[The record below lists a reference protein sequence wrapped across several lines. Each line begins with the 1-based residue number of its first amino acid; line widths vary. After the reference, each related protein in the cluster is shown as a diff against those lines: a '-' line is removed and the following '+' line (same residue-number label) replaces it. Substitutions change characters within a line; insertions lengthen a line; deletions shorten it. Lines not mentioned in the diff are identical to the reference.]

1 MHLILMPGMPYK
13 IMSIVTRKLEGV
25 NHFHYYL
32 CRQLKGGGME
42 IFMRLLEVEGLTK
55 KYPKFTLKNVS
66 FSLEQGRIMGLI
78 GKNGAGKSTTLKSM
92 LNMVCPDKGT
102 IKMLGHDFRQDEESC
117 KQNIGVVLGSIQ
129 FYQDKKLQTITG
141 VTKRF
146 YQNWDDTAY
155 QKYMSMFELDEQKQ
169 VKQLSEGMKVK
180 YLIALALSH
189 DAKLL
194 IFDEPTSGL
203 DPVAREDLLELFQQ
217 LVKDGKRSIL
227 FSTHITSDLDKCADD
242 ITYIKNGEIIA
253 SSDKA
258 SFIQTFQSL
267 KAPGEDSLNL
277 EEIMVR
283 NERGTYNV

>member
-1 MHLILMPGMPYK
+1 
-13 IMSIVTRKLEGV
+13 
-25 NHFHYYL
+25 
-32 CRQLKGGGME
+32 
-42 IFMRLLEVEGLTK
+42 MRLLEVEGLTK

-146 YQNWDDTAY
+146 YQNWDDAAY
-155 QKYMSMFELDEQKQ
+155 RQYMSMFELDEQKQ

>member
-1 MHLILMPGMPYK
+1 MPGMPYK

-92 LNMVCPDKGT
+92 LNMVYPDKGC

-117 KQNIGVVLGSIQ
+117 KQNVGVVLGSIQ

-155 QKYMSMFELDEQKQ
+155 RKYMSMFELDEQKQ

-253 SSDKA
+253 SADKA
-258 SFIQTFQSL
+258 SFIQAFQSL
-267 KAPGEDSLNL
+267 KAPGEDNLNL

>member
-1 MHLILMPGMPYK
+1 
-13 IMSIVTRKLEGV
+13 
-25 NHFHYYL
+25 
-32 CRQLKGGGME
+32 
-42 IFMRLLEVEGLTK
+42 MRLLEVKGLTK
-55 KYPKFTLKNVS
+55 RYPKFTLKNIS

-92 LNMVCPDKGT
+92 LNMVCPDSGT
-102 IKMLGHDFRQDEESC
+102 IKMLGHDFRQDEEGC

-146 YQNWDDTAY
+146 YQSWDDAAY
-155 QKYMSMFELDEQKQ
+155 KKYMSMFELDEQKL

-217 LVKDGKRSIL
+217 LVKDGQRSIL

-253 SSDKA
+253 SADKT
-258 SFIQTFQSL
+258 SFVRSFQSL
-267 KAPGEDSLNL
+267 KEPGEDNLNL

>member
-1 MHLILMPGMPYK
+1 
-13 IMSIVTRKLEGV
+13 
-25 NHFHYYL
+25 
-32 CRQLKGGGME
+32 
-42 IFMRLLEVEGLTK
+42 MRLLEVEGLTK

-146 YQNWDDTAY
+146 YQNWDDAAY
-155 QKYMSMFELDEQKQ
+155 RKYMSMFELDEQKQ

-267 KAPGEDSLNL
+267 KAPGEDNLNL

>member
-1 MHLILMPGMPYK
+1 
-13 IMSIVTRKLEGV
+13 
-25 NHFHYYL
+25 
-32 CRQLKGGGME
+32 
-42 IFMRLLEVEGLTK
+42 MRLLEVEGLTK

-92 LNMVCPDKGT
+92 LNMVYPDKGT

-146 YQNWDDTAY
+146 YQNWDDAAY
-155 QKYMSMFELDEQKQ
+155 RKYMSMFELDEQKQ

-253 SSDKA
+253 STDKA
-258 SFIQTFQSL
+258 SFIQVFQSL
-267 KAPGEDSLNL
+267 KVPGEDSLNL

>member
-1 MHLILMPGMPYK
+1 
-13 IMSIVTRKLEGV
+13 
-25 NHFHYYL
+25 
-32 CRQLKGGGME
+32 
-42 IFMRLLEVEGLTK
+42 MRLLEVEGLTK

-146 YQNWDDTAY
+146 YQTWDDTAY

>member
-1 MHLILMPGMPYK
+1 
-13 IMSIVTRKLEGV
+13 
-25 NHFHYYL
+25 
-32 CRQLKGGGME
+32 
-42 IFMRLLEVEGLTK
+42 MRLLEVEGLTK

-267 KAPGEDSLNL
+267 KAPGEDNLNL

>member
-1 MHLILMPGMPYK
+1 
-13 IMSIVTRKLEGV
+13 
-25 NHFHYYL
+25 
-32 CRQLKGGGME
+32 
-42 IFMRLLEVEGLTK
+42 MRLLEVEGLTK
-55 KYPKFTLKNVS
+55 KYPKFALKNVS
-66 FSLEQGRIMGLI
+66 FSLDQGRIMGLI
-78 GKNGAGKSTTLKSM
+78 GKNGAGKSTTLKCM

-129 FYQDKKLQTITG
+129 FYQDKKLQTITS

-189 DAKLL
+189 NAKLL

-217 LVKDGKRSIL
+217 LVKDGNRSIL

-253 SSDKA
+253 SADKS

-267 KAPGEDSLNL
+267 KASDEDSLNL

>member
-1 MHLILMPGMPYK
+1 
-13 IMSIVTRKLEGV
+13 
-25 NHFHYYL
+25 
-32 CRQLKGGGME
+32 
-42 IFMRLLEVEGLTK
+42 MRLLEVEGLTK

-66 FSLEQGRIMGLI
+66 FSLDQGRIMGLI

>member
-1 MHLILMPGMPYK
+1 
-13 IMSIVTRKLEGV
+13 
-25 NHFHYYL
+25 
-32 CRQLKGGGME
+32 
-42 IFMRLLEVEGLTK
+42 MRLLEVEGLTK

-92 LNMVCPDKGT
+92 LNMVYPDKGC

-117 KQNIGVVLGSIQ
+117 KQNVGVVLGSIQ

-155 QKYMSMFELDEQKQ
+155 RKYMSMFELDEQKQ

-203 DPVAREDLLELFQQ
+203 DYKHMKEVANVLRQVRDTGITVYVITHDLELILDCCTDIVHFENGSIIDQFQMDAAG
-217 LVKDGKRSIL
+217 L
-227 FSTHITSDLDKCADD
+227 
-242 ITYIKNGEIIA
+242 
-253 SSDKA
+253 
-258 SFIQTFQSL
+258 
-267 KAPGEDSLNL
+267 
-277 EEIMVR
+277 
-283 NERGTYNV
+283 

>member
-1 MHLILMPGMPYK
+1 
-13 IMSIVTRKLEGV
+13 
-25 NHFHYYL
+25 
-32 CRQLKGGGME
+32 
-42 IFMRLLEVEGLTK
+42 MRLLEVEGLTK

-283 NERGTYNV
+283 NERGSYNV

>member
-1 MHLILMPGMPYK
+1 
-13 IMSIVTRKLEGV
+13 
-25 NHFHYYL
+25 
-32 CRQLKGGGME
+32 
-42 IFMRLLEVEGLTK
+42 MRLLEVEGLTK

-78 GKNGAGKSTTLKSM
+78 GKNGAGISTTLKSM

>member
-1 MHLILMPGMPYK
+1 
-13 IMSIVTRKLEGV
+13 
-25 NHFHYYL
+25 
-32 CRQLKGGGME
+32 
-42 IFMRLLEVEGLTK
+42 MRLLEVEGLTK

-253 SSDKA
+253 STDKA
-258 SFIQTFQSL
+258 SFIQVFQSL
-267 KAPGEDSLNL
+267 KVPGEDSLNL

>member
-1 MHLILMPGMPYK
+1 
-13 IMSIVTRKLEGV
+13 
-25 NHFHYYL
+25 
-32 CRQLKGGGME
+32 
-42 IFMRLLEVEGLTK
+42 MRLLEVEGLTK

-78 GKNGAGKSTTLKSM
+78 GKNGAGKSTTLKCM

-253 SSDKA
+253 SADKA
-258 SFIQTFQSL
+258 SFIQAFQSL
-267 KAPGEDSLNL
+267 KAPGEDNLNL

>member
-1 MHLILMPGMPYK
+1 
-13 IMSIVTRKLEGV
+13 
-25 NHFHYYL
+25 
-32 CRQLKGGGME
+32 
-42 IFMRLLEVEGLTK
+42 MRLLEVEGLTK

-146 YQNWDDTAY
+146 YQSWDDAAY
-155 QKYMSMFELDEQKQ
+155 RKYMSMFELDEQKQ

>member
-1 MHLILMPGMPYK
+1 
-13 IMSIVTRKLEGV
+13 
-25 NHFHYYL
+25 
-32 CRQLKGGGME
+32 
-42 IFMRLLEVEGLTK
+42 MRLLEVKGLTK
-55 KYPKFTLKNVS
+55 RYPKFTLKNVS

-92 LNMVCPDKGT
+92 LNMVCPDSGT
-102 IKMLGHDFRQDEESC
+102 IKMLGHDFRQDEEGC

-146 YQNWDDTAY
+146 YQNWDDAAY
-155 QKYMSMFELDEQKQ
+155 KKYMSMFELDEQKL

-217 LVKDGKRSIL
+217 LVKDGQRSIL

-253 SSDKA
+253 SADKT
-258 SFIQTFQSL
+258 SFVKSFQSL
-267 KAPGEDSLNL
+267 KAPGEDNLNL

>member
-1 MHLILMPGMPYK
+1 
-13 IMSIVTRKLEGV
+13 
-25 NHFHYYL
+25 
-32 CRQLKGGGME
+32 
-42 IFMRLLEVEGLTK
+42 MRLLEVEGLTK

-92 LNMVCPDKGT
+92 LNMVCPDKGC

-117 KQNIGVVLGSIQ
+117 KQNVGVVLGSIQ
-129 FYQDKKLQTITG
+129 FYQDKKLQMITG

-155 QKYMSMFELDEQKQ
+155 RKYMSMFELDEQKQ

-253 SSDKA
+253 STDKA
-258 SFIQTFQSL
+258 SFIQVFQSL
-267 KAPGEDSLNL
+267 KVPGEDSLNL

>member
-1 MHLILMPGMPYK
+1 
-13 IMSIVTRKLEGV
+13 
-25 NHFHYYL
+25 
-32 CRQLKGGGME
+32 
-42 IFMRLLEVEGLTK
+42 MRLLEVEGLTK
-55 KYPKFTLKNVS
+55 KYPKFTLKTVS

>member
-1 MHLILMPGMPYK
+1 
-13 IMSIVTRKLEGV
+13 
-25 NHFHYYL
+25 
-32 CRQLKGGGME
+32 
-42 IFMRLLEVEGLTK
+42 MRLLEVEGLTK

-66 FSLEQGRIMGLI
+66 FSLDQGRIMGLI

-129 FYQDKKLQTITG
+129 FYQDKKLQTITS

-146 YQNWDDTAY
+146 YQNWDDAAY
-155 QKYMSMFELDEQKQ
+155 LKYMSMFELDEQKQ

-189 DAKLL
+189 NAKLL

-217 LVKDGKRSIL
+217 LVKDGNRSIL

-253 SSDKA
+253 SADKS

-267 KAPGEDSLNL
+267 KASDEDSLNL

>member
-1 MHLILMPGMPYK
+1 
-13 IMSIVTRKLEGV
+13 
-25 NHFHYYL
+25 
-32 CRQLKGGGME
+32 
-42 IFMRLLEVEGLTK
+42 MRLLEVEGLTK

-78 GKNGAGKSTTLKSM
+78 GKNGAGKSTTLKCM

-146 YQNWDDTAY
+146 YQNWDDAAY
-155 QKYMSMFELDEQKQ
+155 LKYMSMFELDEQKQ

>member
-1 MHLILMPGMPYK
+1 
-13 IMSIVTRKLEGV
+13 
-25 NHFHYYL
+25 
-32 CRQLKGGGME
+32 
-42 IFMRLLEVEGLTK
+42 MRLLEVEGLTK

-217 LVKDGKRSIL
+217 LGKDGKRSIL

>member
-1 MHLILMPGMPYK
+1 
-13 IMSIVTRKLEGV
+13 
-25 NHFHYYL
+25 
-32 CRQLKGGGME
+32 
-42 IFMRLLEVEGLTK
+42 MRLLEVEGLTK

-242 ITYIKNGEIIA
+242 ITYIKNCEIIA
-253 SSDKA
+253 SAYKA

-267 KAPGEDSLNL
+267 KAPDEDSLNL
-277 EEIMVR
+277 EEIMVS

>member
-1 MHLILMPGMPYK
+1 
-13 IMSIVTRKLEGV
+13 
-25 NHFHYYL
+25 
-32 CRQLKGGGME
+32 
-42 IFMRLLEVEGLTK
+42 MRLLEVEGLTK

-78 GKNGAGKSTTLKSM
+78 GKNGAGKSTTLKCM

-155 QKYMSMFELDEQKQ
+155 RKYMSMFELDEQKQ